1 MNQFA
6 HVDAHPSAGSAA
18 LADDIVARA
27 TALRPVIAER
37 ARQTE
42 LDGRVSDDTTRL
54 LREAG
59 IFRMGQPRAFG
70 GTAQPPSTMLRVGF
84 ELGRACGSTGWCA
97 MIGAV
102 NAWLASYWPIEA
114 QREIWGAAP
123 DNLVIG
129 TFVPTGRCEP
139 VDGGYQVEGRWPF
152 ASNCDNADWVFVSAM
167 LPAAG
172 DTPNDVGWFMI
183 PREQLS
189 IDHDSWRV
197 SGMQGTGSKT
207 LFASS
212 PLFVPHH
219 RIVRFSDVVK
229 VSTPG
234 RAIDGNI
241 MANFGFTTFGAT
253 TLAAPLLGMAQGALD
268 WFVETMAKK
277 VRTSL
282 KPGGAGLVA
291 QSSFVQARVGAA
303 SAAIDAAMV
312 LLMASLVP
320 AEAKILGGG
329 TLNNA
334 ERIRIRRDI
343 GFAAQQ
349 AVHAVNLLFEGA
361 GASATSLDTPIQRH
375 WRDINAAARHAS
387 LDVQTINAVFGEERF
402 GLPPTGQF

>member
-1 MNQFA
+1 MNQFV
-6 HVDAHPSAGSAA
+6 HLTPNPSEGAA
-18 LADDIVARA
+18 STDEIVARA
-27 TALRPVIAER
+27 AALRPAIAAR

-42 LDGRVSDDTTRL
+42 LDGRISDDTTRL

-59 IFRMGQPRAFG
+59 IFRLGQPRIFG
-70 GTAQPPSTMLRVGF
+70 GLAQPPSAMLRVGF

-114 QREIWGAAP
+114 QREIWEGTP

-129 TFVPTGRCEP
+129 TFVPTGQCAP
-139 VDGGYQVEGRWPF
+139 VDGGYRVQGRWPF
-152 ASNCDNADWVFVSAM
+152 GSNCDNADWVFVSAM
-167 LPAAG
+167 LPASG
-172 DTPNDVGWFMI
+172 DKPADVGWFMI

-189 IDHDSWRV
+189 IDHDSWQV

-207 LFASS
+207 LFSDD

-219 RIVRFSDVVK
+219 RVIRFLDVAK

-234 RAIDGNI
+234 RAIDGNV
-241 MANFGFTTFGAT
+241 MADFGFTTFGAT
-253 TLAAPLLGMAQGALD
+253 TLAAPMLGMAQGALD
-268 WFVETMAKK
+268 WFVATMAKK
-277 VRTSL
+277 ARTSL

-291 QSSFVQARVGAA
+291 QNPFVQARVGAA
-303 SAAIDAAMV
+303 SAAIDAAMG
-312 LLMASLVP
+312 LLMSSLGP

-329 TLNNA
+329 TLDNA

-349 AVHAVNLLFEGA
+349 ATYSVNLLFEGA
-361 GASATSLDTPIQRH
+361 GAAATSLDTPIQRH
-375 WRDINAAARHAS
+375 WRDVNAAARHAS
-387 LDVQTINAVFGEERF
+387 LDVQAIYALFGEERF
-402 GLPPTGQF
+402 GFPPTGQY